1 MPRTFSYAIAFM
13 LAIGCS
19 SAWSEEITTPT
30 PVGQQGAEKGEIS
43 RPSKGM
49 SKSQV
54 AARFGQPAQQSGSVG
69 QPPITRWDYADYSVF
84 FEYDHVI
91 HSVVHR

>member
-1 MPRTFSYAIAFM
+1 MPRSLSHAIAFM

-19 SAWSEEITTPT
+19 YAWSEEITTPT
-30 PVGQQGAEKGEIS
+30 PVGQQGADKGDVS

-49 SKSQV
+49 SKASVQ
-54 AARFGQPAQQSGSVG
+54 ARFGKPEKESGPVG

-91 HSVVHR
+91 HSVMHR